1 MAARQK
7 TATKGQKT
15 SQTTAKKTVAKKKPV
30 TPARTV
36 KKTTPAKKKA
46 TPATAKKTVA
56 KKAVA
61 KKPVAKKVAPQKV
74 AVKKAAV
81 KKPAVKKTVAKT
93 PVAKK
98 AVVKKPAAT
107 TKKVN
112 KLSAFPATAIA
123 KKQTKAQIY
132 LDIAELTGVPKAEV
146 KQVFAALRNLVE
158 RQLKPKGSG
167 EIVVPDLGIKLRRIQ
182 KKATKSRMGRN
193 PSNGEEVKIPA
204 KPARKSVKATALKTL
219 KDIIA

>member
-81 KKPAVKKTVAKT
+81 KKPA
-93 PVAKK
+93 AKK